1 MISIAMILTVVAVVV
16 VLVILFKLLGLIT
29 AALGIPSPW
38 GQIIY
43 WVLVLIAVIWL
54 FGVLGIMQPLVR

>member
-1 MISIAMILTVVAVVV
+1 MLSITMILTVIAVVV

-29 AALGIPSPW
+29 AALGIFEKW

-43 WVLVLIAVIWL
+43 WVLVLIAVVWL
-54 FGVLGIMQPLVR
+54 FGVLGIMQPLIR